1 MDSIQLVHAL
11 PYTFGGVLVL
21 LLLVGLVTR
30 VLKHFSPA
38 NIEVRVSPTE
48 ADYNALELQR
58 QNEVE
63 DNVQRCV
70 CGELATN
77 PSPQLIRQRT
87 SILQTFFAMA
97 PKYRRE
103 VPRTSWFFGLAP
115 IELPREQYVYCL
127 THAHVA
133 DAMLDKF
140 IYHDI
145 RAMQAKNNEDI
156 AIRAAGFEQEALVE
170 QIKNSLTDTQ
180 KKAQRRGQT
189 QVRLLQKTGTDSA
202 GSPNE

>member
-1 MDSIQLVHAL
+1 
-11 PYTFGGVLVL
+11 
-21 LLLVGLVTR
+21 
-30 VLKHFSPA
+30 
-38 NIEVRVSPTE
+38 
-48 ADYNALELQR
+48 
-58 QNEVE
+58 
-63 DNVQRCV
+63 
-70 CGELATN
+70 
-77 PSPQLIRQRT
+77 
-87 SILQTFFAMA
+87 
-97 PKYRRE
+97 
-103 VPRTSWFFGLAP
+103 
-115 IELPREQYVYCL
+115 
-127 THAHVA
+127 
-133 DAMLDKF
+133 MLDKF